1 MTLTSGS
8 NIKGTFY
15 NKGISTPH
23 EATLYYF
30 DNGDIIIETEHSTT
44 KLNISSLSISPRV
57 ANTKRQ
63 IFTPDGN
70 MFTTHDNDAVDA
82 MMAKIFPQ
90 NKNTIASILYYIES
104 HIVAI
109 NALVAVSIIAVV
121 IFIRLIFPAII
132 THIAFSI
139 PISTL
144 NLISEKTIEYLDN
157 QFFTTT
163 QLSPTRINTIHAQ
176 FKEFLSTIPDKSD
189 FTFAIKFRH
198 SSFIG
203 PNAFALP
210 DGTIIITDDFVK
222 LIQHKHELFTILAH
236 ETAHVLNRHGVRN
249 ILLNSGLLV
258 VAIAIFGDVVST
270 TMIGLPLLLIHN
282 GYSRDFERQADLYAI
297 EYCRKNHISGKH
309 FINLYKRL
317 QQKAPANIPT
327 LLSTHPADEERISL
341 FKKIDE
347 IPNKNR
353 NDQYV
358 HIYSSGRV

>member
-1 MTLTSGS
+1 MTLTSDS
-8 NIKGTFY
+8 KINGTFY

-23 EATLYYF
+23 SATLHYF
-30 DNGDIIIETEHSTT
+30 DNGDIIIETEHSAI

-57 ANTKRQ
+57 ANTQRQ
-63 IFTPDGN
+63 IFMLDGN

-82 MMAKIFPQ
+82 MITKISRQ
-90 NKNTIASILYYIES
+90 KNNTPASLLYYIES

-109 NALVAVSIIAVV
+109 TALVAVSIIAVV
-121 IFIRLIFPAII
+121 IFIRFIFPAII

-139 PISTL
+139 PTSTL
-144 NLISEKTIEYLDN
+144 TLISEKTVKYLDN

-163 QLSPTRINTIHAQ
+163 QLSPMQINTVHMQ
-176 FKEFLSTIPDKSD
+176 FEEFLTTIPHTNN
-189 FTFAIKFRH
+189 FTFSIKFRH

-236 ETAHVLNRHGVRN
+236 ETAHVVYRHGVRN

-270 TMIGLPLLLIHN
+270 TTIGLPLLLIHN
-282 GYSRDFERQADLYAI
+282 GYSREFESQADLYAVN
-297 EYCRKNHISGKH
+297 YCRKNHISGKH

-317 QQKAPANIPT
+317 QQEAPATLPT
-327 LLSTHPADEERISL
+327 LLSTHPADKERIAL
-341 FKKIDE
+341 FTQIDKIPKKK
-347 IPNKNR
+347 P
-353 NDQYV
+353 
-358 HIYSSGRV
+358 